1 MRNESQIVWIEV
13 EELAGQRI
21 KTVRYTLLDFTH
33 GFSHTVRRIL
43 VPDADNLVITPHEE
57 EVYAWTGG
65 LEGEY
70 EVIGE
75 VEVPDELVERALA
88 FARAKQEFDSL
99 GNRFKELT
107 H

>member
-1 MRNESQIVWIEV
+1 MKGQIVTQQVYDSI
-13 EELAGQRI
+13 
-21 KTVRYTLLDFTH
+21 LDFTH
-33 GFSHTVRRIL
+33 GFSHTVKRIL
-43 VPDADNLVITPHEE
+43 VPDADNLVITPHEG

-75 VEVPDELVERALA
+75 VDVPDELVVRALA
-88 FARAKQEFDSL
+88 FARAKKEFDSL
-99 GNRFKELT
+99 VKRFEGLI